1 LAAARKL
8 GIVLALLLS
17 VLLAAVFAYNNPE
30 PVTIDAGFARFPD
43 VSLSL
48 ALLVCT
54 GVGWVLGLLSAGFA
68 LWRMTAERRQL
79 RRDLKLAEAE
89 LSSLRSLPL
98 NDAH

>member
-1 LAAARKL
+1 MATARKL
-8 GIVLALLLS
+8 GIVLVLLLS
-17 VLLAAVFAYNNPE
+17 VSLAAVFAYNNPE
-30 PVTIDAGFARFPD
+30 PITIDAGFARFSG

-48 ALLVCT
+48 ALVICT
-54 GVGWVLGLLSAGFA
+54 GIGWLLGLLSAGFA
-68 LWRMTAERRQL
+68 LWRMAAERRQL